1 MHGRFVFQG
10 GISSSLLAYLSSF
23 SEGLILYYLHTQQ
36 PATRRI
42 RRRRRCDV
50 RTQTFAKFMT
60 LFSIAAFFLRLSL
73 FIRALNGMQ

>member
-23 SEGLILYYLHTQQ
+23 SEGLILYYLHT
-36 PATRRI
+36 TSRR

-60 LFSIAAFFLRLSL
+60 LFSLGAFFLYFS
-73 FIRALNGMQ
+73 FSPNGMQ